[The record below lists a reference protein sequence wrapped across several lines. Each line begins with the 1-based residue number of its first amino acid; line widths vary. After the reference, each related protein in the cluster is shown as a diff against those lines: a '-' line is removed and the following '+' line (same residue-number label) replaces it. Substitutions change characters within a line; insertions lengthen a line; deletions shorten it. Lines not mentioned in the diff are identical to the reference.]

1 MPSSYNTVFI
11 RLIISIGNRIQLLFD
26 MQQRADAKYPG
37 SPHMHLP
44 SPFLLS
50 TALGGDR
57 EDRAF
62 FGEDTFLL
70 EMFRNTCGTSVSIQ
84 LDSGSFLLDQEIELE
99 IEE

>member
-50 TALGGDR
+50 TALGGD
-57 EDRAF
+57 
-62 FGEDTFLL
+62 
-70 EMFRNTCGTSVSIQ
+70 SVSIQ
-84 LDSGSFLLDQEIELE
+84 LDSSSFLLDQEIELE